1 MVVKKREGQNW
12 GTLWLLWA
20 TGKEGEATLA
30 SSSPHSTLCPRSCVG
45 FKLMAMLAVGNKVP
59 VGPEAVLQTVSLFA
73 FGDFSLL
80 LLFLFFF
87 ILILVLI
94 FTPHILDVL
103 EEGKNEL

>member
-1 MVVKKREGQNW
+1 MVKKREGQNW

-20 TGKEGEATLA
+20 TVMEGEATLA
-30 SSSPHSTLCPRSCVG
+30 SSSPHSTLCPGSCVG

-59 VGPEAVLQTVSLFA
+59 VGPKAVLQTVCLFA
-73 FGDFSLL
+73 FGDFSLLL

-87 ILILVLI
+87 ILILILI

-103 EEGKNEL
+103 EKGKNEL